1 MENKSMT
8 KLELQTPCF
17 IFDEYEFK
25 NNINNFKQVLLKYF
39 NSSIIGYSFKTNS
52 LPRLL
57 YLVKELGCYAEVVS
71 DGEYQLAEM
80 IGFPQNHIIF
90 NGPVKGEKM
99 FQHALEGESLINIDS
114 KREIDWLLG
123 YHKTKPVNIGI
134 RVNFDLESMLP
145 GQTSTGN
152 KGGRFGFC
160 YENGELQT
168 VFNRLKCDK
177 NINIT
182 RLHMHVSNASKSVEV
197 YEYLARMA
205 CKIIDDEDLD
215 ISCIDFGGGYF
226 GGGDNG
232 GYYETYISKIYEVL
246 KYNNNEKISVIVE
259 PGASVAATAF
269 SYLSTVI
276 DKKETTYGRFIVT
289 DGTRLHIDPFMAK
302 SNYDYDLLPRR
313 NGEGN
318 MQVICGYTCMEKD
331 RIMEINDVLIET
343 GDRIEYKIVGSY
355 SMCFNAL
362 FISYL
367 PNVYSKT
374 SSGTYKIVRNKWGIK
389 EYIQGSRWK
398 Y

>member
-1 MENKSMT
+1 MT
-8 KLELQTPCF
+8 QLELQTPCF
-17 IFDEYEFK
+17 IFDEYEFA
-25 NNINNFKQVLLKYF
+25 NNINNFKKVLLEYF

-57 YLVKELGCYAEVVS
+57 YLVKELGCFAEVVS
-71 DGEYQLAEM
+71 DDEYQLAEK

-90 NGPVKGEKM
+90 NGPVKGKKM
-99 FQHALEGESLINIDS
+99 FHHALKGGSLINIDS
-114 KREIDWLLG
+114 KREIDWLLEQYG
-123 YHKTKPVNIGI
+123 TRPIDVGI

-168 VFNRLKCDK
+168 AFNRLRCNK
-177 NINIT
+177 NIHIT

-197 YEYLARMA
+197 YEYLAKMA
-205 CKIIDDEDLD
+205 CKIIENERLD

-232 GYYETYISKIYEVL
+232 EYYESYISKIYKVL
-246 KYNNNEKISVIVE
+246 KESNNEKISVIVE
-259 PGASVAATAF
+259 PGASVVATAF
-269 SYLSTVI
+269 SYLATVI
-276 DKKETTYGRFIVT
+276 DNKETTYGKFIVT
-289 DGTRLHIDPFMAK
+289 DGTRLHIDPFMVK
-302 SNYDYDLLPRR
+302 SNYSYDLFPKR
-313 NGEGN
+313 NGKSYK
-318 MQVICGYTCMEKD
+318 QIICGYTCMEKD
-331 RIMEINDVLIET
+331 RIMEINDVLMET
-343 GDRIEYKIVGSY
+343 GDRIEYKIAGSY

-374 SSGTYKIVRNKWGIK
+374 SSGSYKIVRKKWGIE